1 MWSRLKEKDSKILE
15 EVLLL
20 TTPISKYSNIDDW
33 YKDFKTQMR
42 KKIRD
47 KTHEEKTRKRNNS
60 KSPKNVSKLRKI

>member
-1 MWSRLKEKDSKILE
+1 MWSRLKEKDAKILE

-20 TTPISKYSNIDDW
+20 TTPVSKYSNIEDW

-42 KKIRD
+42 KKMRD
-47 KTHEEKTRKRNNS
+47 KTYEKRKRNNS

>member
-1 MWSRLKEKDSKILE
+1 LKEKDSKILE

-47 KTHEEKTRKRNNS
+47 RTHEES
-60 KSPKNVSKLRKI
+60 KKDT